1 MVPQSHYFAP
11 DDWPPAL
18 RTRYGSPVQGASRPS
33 GSEILVY
40 KIVAMKPMNSPA
52 NSIVRTSESPTH
64 RRTRTRIVLSG
75 SRPPLCR
82 AGFRNAKSFL
92 TMQHFQIQMWCAWHH
107 SLALFMH
114 AFILTEKVRRLCWDV
129 LPLMS
134 FNDVLRVTIM
144 GRGGYTG
151 LATSPAVAKT

>member
-75 SRPPLCR
+75 SRRTATLSSGLPER
-82 AGFRNAKSFL
+82 
-92 TMQHFQIQMWCAWHH
+92 
-107 SLALFMH
+107 
-114 AFILTEKVRRLCWDV
+114 EV
-129 LPLMS
+129 LPHDATFSDSNVVRLAS
-134 FNDVLRVTIM
+134 LISAVHARLYPHRESEAALL
-144 GRGGYTG
+144 GRAAADE
-151 LATSPAVAKT
+151 LQ